1 MRRLIGLLLTLAAAA
16 AGAAEHYGAPITLKD
31 PQTLEAAVQ
40 VLGDRAAADVLI
52 QSKVAQVCAERGCW
66 MGLKSASSQ
75 LHVTFKDE
83 AFFVPSSLI
92 GKSVLVQGKL
102 MKASTGY
109 ELVATGL
116 EVTT

>member
-1 MRRLIGLLLTLAAAA
+1 MGRLMGLLLALVAAA
-16 AGAAEHYGAPITLKD
+16 AGAAEHYGAPIMLKD

-40 VLGDRAAADVLI
+40 GLGDRAAADVLVRS
-52 QSKVAQVCAERGCW
+52 QVAQVCAERGCW
-66 MGLKSASSQ
+66 LGLKSASAA

-83 AFFVPSSLI
+83 AFFVPPSLV
-92 GKSVLVQGKL
+92 GKTVVVEGKL
-102 MKASTGY
+102 RKAATGY